1 MAKITDTFVR
11 IMREGLPMDD
21 EYKYKLIRRMIMNI
35 AKVEVGGGDIAV
47 VKSSEILIRDVQ
59 SALDLMATV
68 QYEAGC
74 NRIVINKSLL
84 SESFFDLKTRLAGEI
99 LQKFIN
105 YRVKVA
111 IIGDFSVYSS
121 QSLKNFIYE
130 CNRGTDIFFLPTEQ
144 QAIEKLNT
152 LK

>member
-1 MAKITDTFVR
+1 
-11 IMREGLPMDD
+11 
-21 EYKYKLIRRMIMNI
+21 MNI
-35 AKVEVGGGDIAV
+35 EKIEVNERNIAV
-47 VKSSEILIRDVQ
+47 VRSSEILIWDVQ

-68 QYEAGC
+68 QYEVDC
-74 NRIVINKSLL
+74 NRIVLNKDLL

-121 QSLKNFIYE
+121 QSLKDFIYE
-130 CNRGTDIFFLPTEQ
+130 SNNGNDIFYLPTEQ
-144 QAIEKLNT
+144 QAIEKLST

>member
-1 MAKITDTFVR
+1 
-11 IMREGLPMDD
+11 
-21 EYKYKLIRRMIMNI
+21 MNI
-35 AKVEVGGGDIAV
+35 VKVEVGGGNIAV
-47 VKSSEILIRDVQ
+47 VSSNEILIGDVQ

-68 QYEAGC
+68 QYESGC
-74 NRIVINKSLL
+74 NRIIINKSLL

-121 QSLKNFIYE
+121 QSLKDFIYE
-130 CNRGTDIFFLPTEQ
+130 SNSGNDIFFLPTEQ
-144 QAIEKLNT
+144 QAIEKLSM

>member
-1 MAKITDTFVR
+1 MHIT
-11 IMREGLPMDD
+11 
-21 EYKYKLIRRMIMNI
+21 
-35 AKVEVGGGDIAV
+35 KVEAAGGNIAV
-47 VKSSEILIRDVQ
+47 VSSSEKLIVDVQ

-68 QYEAGC
+68 HYEAGC
-74 NRIVINKSLL
+74 DRIVINKSLL

-111 IIGDFSVYSS
+111 IIGDFSAFSS
-121 QSLKNFIYE
+121 KSFQDFIYE
-130 CNRGTDIFFLPTEQ
+130 CNRGSDIYFLPTEQ
-144 QAIEKLNT
+144 QAIEKLSI

>member
-1 MAKITDTFVR
+1 
-11 IMREGLPMDD
+11 LS
-21 EYKYKLIRRMIMNI
+21 
-35 AKVEVGGGDIAV
+35 
-47 VKSSEILIRDVQ
+47 SSEILIVDVQ
-59 SALDLMATV
+59 TALDLMATV

-74 NRIVINKSLL
+74 YRMVINKSLL

-111 IIGDFSVYSS
+111 FIGDFSVYRSKS
-121 QSLKNFIYE
+121 FQDFIYE
-130 CNRGTDIFFLPTEQ
+130 CNRGNDFFFLPTEQ
-144 QAIEKLNT
+144 QAIEKLSM

>member
-1 MAKITDTFVR
+1 
-11 IMREGLPMDD
+11 
-21 EYKYKLIRRMIMNI
+21 MNI
-35 AKVEVGGGDIAV
+35 TKVEVVGGGDIAV
-47 VKSSEILIRDVQ
+47 LSSSEILIVDVQ
-59 SALDLMATV
+59 TALDLMATV

-74 NRIVINKSLL
+74 YRMVMNKSLL

-111 IIGDFSVYSS
+111 FIGDFSVYRSKS
-121 QSLKNFIYE
+121 FQDFIYE
-130 CNRGTDIFFLPTEQ
+130 CNSGSDFFFLPTEQ
-144 QAIEKLNT
+144 QAIEKLSM